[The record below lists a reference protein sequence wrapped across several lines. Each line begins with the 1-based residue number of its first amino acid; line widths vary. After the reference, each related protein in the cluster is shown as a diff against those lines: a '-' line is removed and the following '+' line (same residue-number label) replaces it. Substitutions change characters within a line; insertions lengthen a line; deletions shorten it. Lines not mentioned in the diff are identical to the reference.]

1 MALVRSSSI
10 VVSLGVAFVCHM
22 METRFYSAIGDVLLL
37 VKLIFK
43 CGYHF
48 IEPNTEIG
56 FVFPAQ

>member
-10 VVSLGVAFVCHM
+10 VVSFGVAFVCHM
-22 METRFYSAIGDVLLL
+22 MEIPFYSAIGDALLL

-43 CGYHF
+43 CVYHF
-48 IEPNTEIG
+48 IEANTEIG